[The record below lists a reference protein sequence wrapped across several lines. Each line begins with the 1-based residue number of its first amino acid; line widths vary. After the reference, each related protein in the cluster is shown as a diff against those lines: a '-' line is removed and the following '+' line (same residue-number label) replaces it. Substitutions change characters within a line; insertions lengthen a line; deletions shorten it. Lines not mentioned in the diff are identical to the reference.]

1 MVSYYNTPNLCLPV
15 HLFLCLQTPPTQSG
29 VKQPNTAQKN
39 WKNMWQCVRNERKP
53 HYLMEKKIYC
63 GLNSRQPKNLSEN
76 WRGRFAEFGQIS
88 APVYWQCQDMM
99 VTWSL
104 RSWAVWAGSIGW
116 METQCPWGDLLDLSR
131 ESVGPVNGISS
142 FVLQELPGCCAPGGT
157 QEPLHQRRVW
167 RWVQG
172 FHPDTWQQSMCLML
186 AAVTFPPAKGKLT
199 AKQEK
204 LSEAPTCTIVPVQG
218 AVSLVPLLLTTS
230 AT

>member
-88 APVYWQCQDMM
+88 APVYFYACLTMSGHDGDLITEILGSLSWEHWMDGNT
-99 VTWSL
+99 VSL
-104 RSWAVWAGSIGW
+104 RWSIGFKSRERGASQWHQFLRSPGAAWMLCPRRNPGATAPAQGLTMGPRISSRYLTAVHVPNAGSSDI
-116 METQCPWGDLLDLSR
+116 
-131 ESVGPVNGISS
+131 
-142 FVLQELPGCCAPGGT
+142 
-157 QEPLHQRRVW
+157 
-167 RWVQG
+167 
-172 FHPDTWQQSMCLML
+172 HPS
-186 AAVTFPPAKGKLT
+186 
-199 AKQEK
+199 
-204 LSEAPTCTIVPVQG
+204 
-218 AVSLVPLLLTTS
+218 
-230 AT
+230 